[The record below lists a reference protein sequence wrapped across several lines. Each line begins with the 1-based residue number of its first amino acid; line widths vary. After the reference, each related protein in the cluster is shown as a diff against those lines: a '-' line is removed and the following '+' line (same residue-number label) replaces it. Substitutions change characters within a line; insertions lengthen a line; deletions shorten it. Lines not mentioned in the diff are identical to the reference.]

1 MHSVRIECIFCS
13 SNSLKVLLEKDYSI
27 PLRTY
32 TSDILNKNYHTMPY
46 NIQLCN
52 ICKTVQTKYI
62 GELSIIYE
70 NNPVS
75 AYGTIRNKLN
85 VEFAEII
92 HNNKNINSIVEIGAG
107 NGELSEI
114 LLEKKNYSYTI
125 IDPSYCGP
133 TNNRTIL
140 PSYFEN
146 LDLNTIPCDTIVM
159 SHVFEHFYN
168 PIDILNKLR
177 NIPSLKFVH
186 LALPDLD
193 SFIEDGTYH
202 VLNPE
207 HTFYVTNQFII
218 DIFNYYGF
226 KLNTIR
232 THHRHSIFIE
242 FEKVSKPLSIP
253 FPVNNNTEEKVMI
266 FFNRLLENIK
276 IINSNMSGL
285 PTYIWP
291 CSMHTIFSLS
301 LGLNKNCITAVL
313 DNSPTKIGSY
323 LYDFEILTKAFS
335 SIIKSDEKKIVILV
349 GGCYNTEVIEE
360 VKQNKNNLI
369 FFI

>member
-1 MHSVRIECIFCS
+1 MYSVRTECIFCS
-13 SNSLKVLLEKDYSI
+13 SNSLKVLLENDYTM
-27 PLRTY
+27 PLRTI
-32 TSDILNKNYHTMPY
+32 TNDILDKNYYTMPY

-52 ICKTVQTKYI
+52 KCKTVQTKYI
-62 GELSIIYE
+62 GDVSIIYE
-70 NNPVS
+70 NNPAS
-75 AYGTIRNKLN
+75 AYGSIRNKLN
-85 VEFAEII
+85 VEFAEVIY
-92 HNNKNINSIVEIGAG
+92 NNKNIKSIVEVGAG

-114 LLEKKNYSYTI
+114 LLEQMNYSYTI

-133 TNNRTIL
+133 TNNRTIFPL
-140 PSYFEN
+140 YFEN
-146 LDLNTIPCDTIVM
+146 LDLNTIECDTIVM

-177 NIPSLKFVH
+177 NMQSLKFVH

-207 HTFYVTNQFII
+207 HTFYVTNKFII

-226 KLNTIR
+226 KLNTIK

-242 FEKVSKPLSIP
+242 FEKLTSSVSIP
-253 FPVNNNTEEKVMI
+253 FPINNNTEEKVMI

-276 IINSNMSGL
+276 IVNSNMSDL

-291 CSMHTIFSLS
+291 CSMHTMFCLS
-301 LGLNKNCITAVL
+301 FGLNKKYITAAL
-313 DNSPTKIGSY
+313 DNSPSKIDKY
-323 LYDFEILTKAFS
+323 LYNYEIPTKNFS
-335 SIIKSDEKKIVILV
+335 SIVNTNDKKIVIV
-349 GGCYNTEVIEE
+349 TGGCYTIEIIE
-360 VKQNKNNLI
+360 QLKQNKSNLL

>member
-1 MHSVRIECIFCS
+1 MYTVRTECIFCS
-13 SNSLKVLLEKDYSI
+13 SNNLKILLENDYVI
-27 PLRTY
+27 PLRNYVIDTQ
-32 TSDILNKNYHTMPY
+32 DKNYHTMPY

-52 ICKTVQTKYI
+52 KCKTVQTKYI
-62 GELSIIYE
+62 GELSIIY
-70 NNPVS
+70 NNYPTS
-75 AYGTIRNKLN
+75 AYGSIRNKLN
-85 VEFAEII
+85 VEFAEVI
-92 HNNKNINSIVEIGAG
+92 HDNKNINSIVEIGAG
-107 NGELSEI
+107 NGELSDI

-125 IDPSYCGP
+125 IDPSYSGI
-133 TNNRTIL
+133 TSNRTVL
-140 PSYFEN
+140 PLYFEN
-146 LDLNTIPCDTIVM
+146 LDLDTISCDTIVM

-168 PIDILNKLR
+168 PINILKKLS
-177 NIPSLKFVH
+177 NISSLKFVH

-226 KLNTIR
+226 KLNTIQ

-242 FEKVSKPLSIP
+242 FEKASNLVSLP
-253 FPVNNNTEEKVMI
+253 FPININTEEKVMI

-276 IINSNMSGL
+276 HVNSNMSEL

-291 CSMHTIFSLS
+291 CSMHTMFSLS
-301 LGLNKNCITAVL
+301 FGLNKKNITAAL
-313 DNSPTKIGSY
+313 DNSPSKINKY
-323 LYDFEILTKAFS
+323 LYNFEIPTKAFS
-335 SIIKSDEKKIVILV
+335 SIINMPEKKIIILT
-349 GGCYNTEVIEE
+349 GGCYTTEVIEE
-360 VKQNKNNLI
+360 VKQNKNNLL